1 LKRGKRIKNDQITR
15 SLGFLVAGAACELY
29 YALDAVTTMAVIGL
43 PFLMLGVGVLIF
55 NPDH

>member
-1 LKRGKRIKNDQITR
+1 
-15 SLGFLVAGAACELY
+15 LGFLVAGAACELY